1 MPTIKQYFTL
11 KKITLFLT
19 ILLPIFF
26 ILFLAGGCSFKYM
39 DWQYY
44 KFKELCNTKAK
55 RSIIDKE
62 LYEKSELNEFYSTN
76 PPNEKVQSRITK
88 MYFKNIHKL
97 SNKVFYEYETYFYD
111 NYGIF
116 LKGDEGRG
124 WHIDFSEVLD
134 CKPKISYK
142 D

>member
-1 MPTIKQYFTL
+1 
-11 KKITLFLT
+11 
-19 ILLPIFF
+19 
-26 ILFLAGGCSFKYM
+26 M

>member
-1 MPTIKQYFTL
+1 MTKIRQCFTFL
-11 KKITLFLT
+11 IILF
-19 ILLPIFF
+19 PIFF
-26 ILFLAGGCSFKYM
+26 ILFLVGGCSFKYV

-44 KFKELCNTKAK
+44 EFKRLCNTKAK
-55 RSIIDKE
+55 RNIIDQG
-62 LYEKSELNEFYSTN
+62 LYEKSKLDEFYSTN
-76 PPNEKVQSRITK
+76 PPNEKIQNRITK
-88 MYFKNIHKL
+88 MYFENIHRP
-97 SNKVFYEYETYFYD
+97 SNKTFYEYETYFYD

-124 WHIDFSEVLD
+124 WYIDFSEVLD